1 MREYEIKQEQKIIDS
16 NNAGGFYRF
25 VNAILSCKRGIGA
38 LKKDNG
44 DVGLTDVER
53 ANLLNDYFAS
63 VTVKDNGSMPV
74 FDRVVPDDAK
84 LESVDFTVENVFAAI
99 KKLKAGGSS
108 GPDGFPPVLFKKLAG
123 IVAEP
128 LSLIFNSFMSVG
140 KIPREWAHA
149 IVTPVYKSGSASSV
163 SNYRPISLTPVACK
177 II

>member
-25 VNAILSCKRGIGA
+25 VNAKLSCKRGIGA

-84 LESVDFTVENVFAAI
+84 IESVDFTIENVFAAI

-108 GPDGFPPVLFKKLAG
+108 GPDGFPLSCLRSWLALLRSRCHLYLIRLCRWG
-123 IVAEP
+123 RFQENGRMQ
-128 LSLIFNSFMSVG
+128 LSHRFTKADQLLVCRTIDRS
-140 KIPREWAHA
+140 H
-149 IVTPVYKSGSASSV
+149 
-163 SNYRPISLTPVACK
+163 
-177 II
+177 